1 MNERTNIDVVVNYI
15 LRHIKVT
22 NKKLQKLVYYAY
34 AWYIVENNENANITN
49 VLFHDRPE
57 AWVHGPVF
65 PTLYDRYKENGRNEI
80 ATPDEILEI
89 DKEISEFLDEILA
102 VFGPFDGDQLELMT
116 HNELPWQKARGS
128 AESDEISTN
137 LIDLQYIYIYYTSL
151 SNA

>member
-137 LIDLQYIYIYYTSL
+137 LIDLQDIYIYYTSL